1 MIEMKISACIAI
13 RGYHI
18 WVRAHKK
25 IWSSQEDKA
34 TLSLVKKI
42 GKNWKL
48 LSEIISTKT
57 GKQIRERFIELDPNI
72 KSENWTDYE
81 DKLILK
87 YYYEF
92 GNKWPEISRK
102 LPGRP

>member
-1 MIEMKISACIAI
+1 
-13 RGYHI
+13 
-18 WVRAHKK
+18 
-25 IWSSQEDKA
+25 
-34 TLSLVKKI
+34 LVKKI

-57 GKQIRERFIELDPNI
+57 GKQIRERFKLIPKI
-72 KSENWTDYE
+72 KSKNWTDYE

-92 GNKWPEISRK
+92 GSKWQKSAENFLEDLKKRLKIDSILIFRK
-102 LPGRP
+102 TMIFDILLSILKKEELQKSI